1 MLIQATSRRQQYSL
15 QNNWIGI
22 SDEQHAEWMAMI
34 AHLSDQRAKAT
45 MEAAHAKLKY
55 VETHVQGLKLAA
67 AAENCKHI
75 LSTLDTSSCYVE
87 SLYDGMDFSTSVTRA
102 RFDNELSKVK

>member
-1 MLIQATSRRQQYSL
+1 MLVQFLGREFYQKYKVDIAE
-15 QNNWIGI
+15 IGKRG
-22 SDEQHAEWMAMI
+22 
-34 AHLSDQRAKAT
+34 RA
-45 MEAAHAKLKY
+45 
-55 VETHVQGLKLAA
+55 KLAA

-102 RFDNELSKVK
+102 RFDNELSKVN